1 MRKSFELAH
10 TLQICGVYL
19 GFGIF
24 DIEPTLEIGQRLIQQ
39 LCFAPWRAVVHVY
52 LNLWLCSRCHS
63 QTEWETKNFTE
74 FLGEGKGSI
83 WPLGSPICPAPK
95 NLPFSRDS

>member
-74 FLGEGKGSI
+74 FLGRAKVLYGP
-83 WPLGSPICPAPK
+83 WALLYVR
-95 NLPFSRDS
+95 LPRISLSRDS